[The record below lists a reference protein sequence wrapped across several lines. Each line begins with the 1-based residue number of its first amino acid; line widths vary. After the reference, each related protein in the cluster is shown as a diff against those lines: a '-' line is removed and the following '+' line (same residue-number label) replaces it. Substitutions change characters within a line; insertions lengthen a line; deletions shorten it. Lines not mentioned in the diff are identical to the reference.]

1 MTIQIE
7 QQVDYLWK
15 KLGYGV
21 TKTATSDIK
30 DATNE
35 RIPSKPFIPGNRI
48 WTQSELIPTVI
59 PNTTHPVVTVY
70 NDALS
75 STVKCDMDLTA
86 RDNRTWLTNL
96 TDWIPVQFGST
107 YQIKVYLDSAN
118 STSPQTTGVQLW
130 EAGSNNNDEWFF
142 DHESGVLHFI
152 GINLP
157 SQNFGNK
164 RIFISG
170 ARYTGVLGLG
180 QMNPML
186 TSNITITGS
195 TISSTDTIILAPT
208 AGNVINA
215 NGSQITNVGYPT
227 SSDPAVFAN
236 TVATTQYVLNTV
248 AALHPNVIYQGDS
261 SIRIDDSFGN
271 VGSLTITLDGNVV
284 STMTSS
290 TVTFGDI
297 NINGNVIS
305 AGTNNVTIASDIFNV
320 SSTQAL
326 KVPIGTTAERPAS
339 AYKGYIRYNSTIDQI
354 EWYNGT
360 QWMSA
365 MPELIQQVIDGDG
378 ITTQFVLTREANS
391 TNLFVIINGV
401 VQVPNYAYDVIG
413 NIIYFAEAPKINDQ
427 VEIRFISQAAPSLS
441 ELPATVNF
449 NPTAIQVGIT
459 PVIVDSFPLSSC
471 KSAKYIVSVETSD
484 NNVITSEILLSQN
497 GITTFIASYGY
508 VRTGGNVNVS
518 FDSII
523 SGSVCQLFAQA
534 TTQDNLVQIQ
544 KFGFG
549 I

>member
-1 MTIQIE
+1 MAIQIE

-21 TKTATSDIK
+21 TKTATNDIK

-35 RIPSKPFIPGNRI
+35 SIPSKPFIPGNRI
-48 WTQSELIPTVI
+48 WTQSELIPGVI
-59 PNTTHPVVTVY
+59 PATTHPVVTVY
-70 NDALS
+70 NDSLL

-86 RDNRTWLTNL
+86 RENRTWLTHL

-107 YQIKVYLDSAN
+107 YQIKVYLDSEN

-157 SQNFGNK
+157 LQNFGNK

-195 TISSTDTIILAPT
+195 TISSTDNIILAPSS
-208 AGNVINA
+208 GNTINA
-215 NGSQITNVGYPT
+215 NGSQITNVGYP
-227 SSDPAVFAN
+227 SSSNLAIFAN
-236 TVATTQYVLNTV
+236 TVATTQYVLDTV
-248 AALHPNVIYQGDS
+248 SGLHSNVIYQGDS
-261 SIRIDDSFGN
+261 SIRIDDTTGN
-271 VGSLTITLDGNVV
+271 TGIATITIDGQVISTMSSSTITLGN
-284 STMTSS
+284 
-290 TVTFGDI
+290 I

-305 AGTNNVTIASDIFNV
+305 AGTNNVTVQSDIFNV

-326 KVPIGTTAERPAS
+326 KVPIGTTLERPVS

-378 ITTQFVLTREANS
+378 VTSQFVLTREANS

-413 NIIYFAEAPKINDQ
+413 NIIYFAEAPKANDQ
-427 VEIRFISQAAPSLS
+427 IEIRFISQTAPSIS
-441 ELPATVNF
+441 ELPAIVNF
-449 NPTAIQVGIT
+449 NPVATQVGT
-459 PVIVDSFPLSSC
+459 STVVVDTFPVSSY
-471 KSAKYIVSVETSD
+471 KSVKYVVSIETSD

-497 GITTFIASYGY
+497 GSNVFISSYGY
-508 VRTGGNVNVS
+508 VKTGGVVDVT
-518 FDSII
+518 FDSVI
-523 SGSVCQLFAQA
+523 SGGHCQLLAIA
-534 TTQDNLVQIQ
+534 TTQDNLIRLQ

-549 I
+549 V

>member
-21 TKTATSDIK
+21 TKTATSNIK

-35 RIPSKPFIPGNRI
+35 SIPSKPFIPGNRI
-48 WTQSELIPTVI
+48 WTQSEQIPGII
-59 PNTTHPVVTVY
+59 PVAPHPVVTVY
-70 NDALS
+70 TDALN
-75 STVKCDMDLTA
+75 STVKCDMDITA
-86 RDNRTWLTNL
+86 QANRTWLTRL

-107 YQIKVYLDSAN
+107 YQIKVYLDSDN
-118 STSPQTTGVQLW
+118 STSPQTTGIQLW

-157 SQNFGNK
+157 LQNFGNK
-164 RIFISG
+164 RIYISG

-195 TISSTDTIILAPT
+195 TISSTDTIILAPA
-208 AGNVINA
+208 AGNTINA
-215 NGSQITNVGYPT
+215 NGTQITNVGYPA
-227 SSDPAVFAN
+227 SANLAIFAN
-236 TVATTQYVLNTV
+236 TVATTQYVLDTV
-248 AALHPNVIYQGDS
+248 AGLHSNVIYQGDS
-261 SIRIDDSFGN
+261 SIRITDGN
-271 VGSLTITLDGNVV
+271 IGIATITIDGQVISTMSSSTITLGN
-284 STMTSS
+284 
-290 TVTFGDI
+290 I

-305 AGTNNVTIASDIFNV
+305 AGPNNVTVESDIFNV

-326 KVPIGTTAERPAS
+326 KVPIGTTSERPAS
-339 AYKGYIRYNSTIDQI
+339 AYRGYIRYNSTVDQI

-378 ITTQFVLTREANS
+378 VTTQFVLTREANS

-401 VQVPNYAYDVIG
+401 VQVPNFAYDVIG
-413 NIIYFAEAPKINDQ
+413 NIIYFAEAPKVNDQ
-427 VEIRFISQAAPSLS
+427 IEIRFISQAAPAMS
-441 ELPATVNF
+441 ELPAMVNF
-449 NPTAIQVGIT
+449 NPGTIQVGTT
-459 PVIVDSFPLSSC
+459 PVVVDTFPVSSY
-471 KSAKYIVSVETSD
+471 KSVKYVVSVETSD
-484 NNVITSEILLSQN
+484 DNVITSEILLSQN
-497 GITTFIASYGY
+497 GINVFTASYGY
-508 VRTGGNVNVS
+508 IKTGGVVDVT
-518 FDSII
+518 FDSVI
-523 SGSVCQLFAQA
+523 SGGHCQLLAMA
-534 TTQDNLVQIQ
+534 TTQDNLIRLQ